1 MITKNRLI
9 VMKKFLSI
17 FLLIVFLASC
27 QKNTPDTPG
36 KPFVVTSIPP
46 YISLVQAIVGET
58 MTVASALGENFD
70 PHTAEIT
77 PSQMKKVQNAN
88 LFIGVGEAYEDNL
101 VRAINRG
108 SGKVAVLEL
117 DKKVSLLSFFQDA
130 NVVDTCH
137 NVNLHSKDL
146 HIWLGTQVL
155 IPQVSAMVEAL
166 SNLNPGSANQYNE
179 NGTALIKKIREI
191 DQNLQDELRLFQKKA
206 IIVSHPALGY
216 FCHEYN
222 MTQIAVECEGKEP
235 LARDATN
242 ILRLA
247 KNSDVA
253 CVFTAPQ
260 FNNKGAELI
269 AQKLNLRVE
278 SFDPLAPDP
287 LETIQQIANAITK

>member
-1 MITKNRLI
+1 
-9 VMKKFLSI
+9 MKKFLSI
-17 FLLIVFLASC
+17 FILILFLASC
-27 QKNTPDTPG
+27 QRSGPHTSG

-46 YISLVQAIVGET
+46 YVSLVHAIVGDT
-58 MTVASALGENFD
+58 MTVASALGESFD
-70 PHTAEIT
+70 PHTTEIT

-88 LFIGVGEAYEDNL
+88 LFIGVGEAYESKL

-108 SGKVAVLEL
+108 AGAVSVLEL
-117 DKKVSLLSFFQDA
+117 DKKVSLLSFSQDA
-130 NVVDTCH
+130 DVVDACH
-137 NVNLHSKDL
+137 DINLHSKDSKDL
-146 HIWLGTQVL
+146 HIWLAPQIL
-155 IPQVSAMVEAL
+155 IPQVSAMVEVL
-166 SNLNPGSANQYNE
+166 SNLNPDSASQYNE
-179 NGTALIKKIREI
+179 NGKALIKKIKEI

-247 KNSDVA
+247 KNSDVV

-260 FNNKGAELI
+260 FNNRGAKLI
-269 AQKLNLRVE
+269 AEKLNLRVE

-287 LETIQQIANAITK
+287 LETIQQIAKAITK

>member
-1 MITKNRLI
+1 
-9 VMKKFLSI
+9 MKKFLSI

-27 QKNTPDTPG
+27 QSSSPHASG

-46 YISLVQAIVGET
+46 YVSLVQAIVGDT
-58 MTVASALGENFD
+58 MTVASALGESFD
-70 PHTAEIT
+70 PHTTEIT

-88 LFIGVGEAYEDNL
+88 LFIGVGEAYESKL

-108 SGKVAVLEL
+108 AAKVAVLEL
-117 DKKVSLLSFFQDA
+117 DKKISLLSFSQDA
-130 NVVDTCH
+130 NVVDACH
-137 NVNLHSKDL
+137 DVSLHSKDSKDL
-146 HIWLGTQVL
+146 HIWLGPQIL

-166 SNLNPGSANQYNE
+166 SSLNPDSASQYNE
-179 NGTALIKKIREI
+179 NGNALIKKIKEI
-191 DQNLQDELRLFQKKA
+191 DQNLQEELRLFQKKA

-222 MTQIAVECEGKEP
+222 MTQISVECEGKEP

-247 KNSDVA
+247 KNSDVV

-260 FNNKGAELI
+260 FNNRGAKLI
-269 AQKLNLRVE
+269 AEKLNLRVE

-287 LETIQQIANAITK
+287 LETIQQIAKAITK

>member
-1 MITKNRLI
+1 
-9 VMKKFLSI
+9 MKKFLSI
-17 FLLIVFLASC
+17 FILIVFLASC
-27 QKNTPDTPG
+27 QSSGPHTSG

-46 YISLVQAIVGET
+46 YVSLVHAIVGDT
-58 MTVASALGENFD
+58 MTVASALGESFD
-70 PHTAEIT
+70 PHTTEIT

-88 LFIGVGEAYEDNL
+88 LFIGVGEAYESKL

-108 SGKVAVLEL
+108 AGTVSVLEL
-117 DKKVSLLSFFQDA
+117 DKKVSLLSFSQDA
-130 NVVDTCH
+130 NVVHACH
-137 NVNLHSKDL
+137 DVNLHSKDSKDL
-146 HIWLGTQVL
+146 HIWLAPQIL

-166 SNLNPGSANQYNE
+166 SNLNPDSASQYNE
-179 NGTALIKKIREI
+179 NGKALITKIKEI

-222 MTQIAVECEGKEP
+222 MTQIAVDCEGKEP

-247 KNSDVA
+247 KNSDVV

-260 FNNKGAELI
+260 FNNRGANLI
-269 AQKLNLRVE
+269 AEKLNLRLE

-287 LETIQQIANAITK
+287 LETIQQIAKAITK